1 MQETEKWSYEEKAE
15 FSMEQND
22 NGSVLLSRA
31 LG

>member
-1 MQETEKWSYEEKAE
+1 MQETEKRRYEEKAE

-22 NGSVLLSRA
+22 NGRVLLSRA